1 MNPRMKFTAIAT
13 TVLLT
18 AGSATGAEPAK
29 HSNFVK
35 ETFGKVAFIGAG
47 VSAGVGQLRNNP
59 KAWGQGV
66 EGFSKRFASG
76 FAGHIV
82 NNSIAYGVGHA
93 LHEDMRYYPSD
104 KQGFGPRL
112 GYALEST
119 VITHRTD
126 TGDRTVAYG
135 RISGAVGG
143 GFISRFWQPVAL
155 HTFAS
160 GITSAGVSLGAQAGT
175 KNDNDHDLLCRAR
188 GI

>member
-1 MNPRMKFTAIAT
+1 MKFTAIAS

-18 AGSATGAEPAK
+18 AASARAAEPAK

-35 ETFGKVAFIGAG
+35 DTFGKVAIIGAG
-47 VSAGVGQLRNNP
+47 VSAGVGQLRNSP
-59 KAWGQGV
+59 KAWGQGA
-66 EGFSKRFASG
+66 EGFGKRFASG

-82 NNSIAYGVGHA
+82 NSSITYGVAHA
-93 LHEDMRYYPSD
+93 LHEDLHYYPSN

-119 VITHRTD
+119 VITHKTD
-126 TGDRTVAYG
+126 TGDKTVAVG
-135 RISGAVGG
+135 RISGAVGS

-175 KNDNDHDLLCRAR
+175 NVIREFWPEIRHPRSR
-188 GI
+188 E